1 MKYSSVRILALVFFM
16 LVISECKSP
25 INNTII
31 NIDADNTAHAVNL
44 KLSDLADSFKIIPL
58 ETTTESLLDDLT
70 EYYCNEDY
78 ILAYSENGVFKFSSS
93 GRFIKKLLGSGR
105 GPNEFVNLSLCIYSV
120 DENNDIL
127 LINDQMH
134 TGIYFR
140 YDLKSEQF
148 LEPIKQWSPAFGS
161 FDIVR
166 DSSII
171 VTNFL
176 NKKYAFYY
184 QNFNGE
190 FVSGVSNTK
199 KIVSDQ
205 EEILQGGRLTK
216 FGSDYY
222 YSFQHDDTL
231 FKIEDNKLIPY
242 LALNFNASGEDNPKE
257 ILENRDERFIV
268 FQPGSPSFFI
278 ILVLV
283 DNFENLDVNNRGIG
297 EGKSFYL
304 LVNNYTGKASKINSY
319 TDNFIGKTKD
329 GLALSKI
336 DFLSPFFLK
345 LSPNKRIITPYYPN
359 QIKKAIEKGLNYKD
373 FPVEI
378 NEQLL
383 KLNENLQETD
393 NPILM
398 IGTIKNKI

>member
-1 MKYSSVRILALVFFM
+1 MKHFFGKILALVFFI
-16 LVISECKSP
+16 LIISGCKSP
-25 INNTII
+25 VTNSII
-31 NIDADNTAHAVNL
+31 NIDTENTTDAVNL
-44 KLSDLADSFKIIPL
+44 KLSDLADSFKIVPL
-58 ETTTESLLDDLT
+58 ETTNESLLDDLT

-78 ILAYSENGVFKFSSS
+78 ILAYCKNGVYKFSSS

-148 LEPIKQWSPAFGS
+148 LEPIKQWSPSFGS

-166 DSSII
+166 DSLII
-171 VTNFL
+171 ISNFL
-176 NKKYAFYY
+176 NRKYAFYY

-190 FVSGVSNTK
+190 FVSGVVNTK
-199 KIVSDQ
+199 KIVSGQ
-205 EEILQGGRLTK
+205 EEALQGGRLTK

-222 YSFQHDDTL
+222 YSFQYDDTL

-242 LALNFNASGEDNPKE
+242 LALNFKDSREDNLKGS
-257 ILENRDERFIV
+257 LENREERFII
-268 FQPGSPSFFI
+268 FQPEAPGFFI
-278 ILVLV
+278 ILVIV

-297 EGKSFYL
+297 EDKSYYL
-304 LVNNYTGKASKINSY
+304 LLNNYTGKASRINSY
-319 TDNFIGKTKD
+319 TDNFIGETKD
-329 GLALSKI
+329 ALALSKI

-345 LSPNKRIITPYYPN
+345 SSPDNKIITPYYPG

-373 FPVEI
+373 FPVDI

-393 NPILM
+393 NPILL
-398 IGTIKNKI
+398 IGIIKGKI